1 MRLLRHQINRY
12 VRRNALWIIAGI
24 ALLMAG
30 GAAAVGPVLTGE
42 VRGGTALTV
51 SQAVV
56 IDRENLTVKDLRE
69 RTDDKAVAVNDDGTG
84 LTVAAELHNG
94 EVFVIDVPLANL
106 SGADAS
112 VIATLHASPGVLK
125 DIEVFWSTQTRDTTP
140 TARTTTPSP
149 SPVTS
154 TSSQSSDT
162 TPATTAPTGTTGNNA
177 QVSNGTSTTSSPGL
191 PSSTPQTD
199 DAGST
204 NDEPTS
210 SSAITAQGDNAASTN
225 SQPTGSSA
233 IAAQVA
239 NAGSTNSEPTSSSAI
254 AAQTASAGLTNS
266 EPTGSSAITAQTANA
281 TSTNVQ
287 PNGAPA
293 SVSGTWYEGTFTM
306 DVDAD
311 GNALDTV
318 NFALVDSDSDGLY
331 EKMDISSDAD
341 VTYGELGDLGNQ
353 VTGTGD
359 DETITGAEDVRLG
372 LFYTFTVAFDNN
384 PPADGNDVRITA
396 KTWFTGTFT
405 IDVDADGN
413 ALDTVNFA
421 LVDSDSDGLY
431 EKMDISSDDTT
442 YGELGDL
449 GNQETGTGDD
459 ETISSGEDVR
469 LGAYYTFTVAF
480 DNNPPAD
487 GNDAR
492 ITAKTWFTGSFTID
506 VDADGNALDAVN
518 FALVDIDSDGLY
530 EKMDIS
536 SDADV
541 TYGEGTTTNQVTGTG
556 DDETI
561 SSGEDVRL
569 GADYTFTVAF
579 DNNPPA
585 DGNDARITSKTWFTG
600 SFTIDVDADGN
611 ALDTVNF
618 ALVDSD
624 SDGLYDKMDI
634 SSDADVTYGEGTTTN
649 QVTGTGD
656 DETITGAEDVRLGLF
671 YTFTVAFDNNPPADG
686 DDARITAKTWF
697 TGSFTMDVDAD
708 GAADDT
714 ENFALVDSDSDGL
727 YDKMDISS
735 DADVTYGEGTTTNQV
750 TGTGDDETV
759 TGSED
764 VRLGAYYTFTVAFDN
779 NPPADGND
787 ARITSKTWFTG
798 SFTIDVD
805 ADGNALDT
813 VNFALVDIDSDG
825 LYEKMDIS
833 SDADV
838 TYGELGDLGNQETGT
853 GDDETITGAEDVRL
867 GLFYTFTVAFDNNP
881 PADGNDVRITSK
893 TWFTGT
899 FTLDVDADGNALDTV
914 NFALVDSDSD
924 GLYEKMDISS
934 DDTTYGELGDLGNQE
949 TGTGDDETIS
959 SGEDVRLGAYY
970 TFTVAFD
977 NNPPADG
984 NDARITAKTW
994 FTGSFTIDVDADGNA
1009 LDAVNFA
1016 LVDIDSD
1023 GLYEKMDISSDADV
1037 TYGEGTTT
1045 NQVTGTGDDE
1055 TISSGED
1062 VRLGA
1067 DYTFTV
1073 AFDNNP
1079 PADGNDARI
1088 TSKTWFTGSFTID
1101 VDADGAAD
1109 DTVNFALV
1117 DSDSDG
1123 LYDKMDI
1130 SSDADVT
1137 YGEGTTT
1144 NQVTGTG
1151 DDETVTGS
1159 EDVRLG
1165 AYYTFT
1171 VAFDN
1176 NPPADGNDARITAKT
1191 WFTGSF
1197 TIDVDADG
1205 NALDTV
1211 NFALVDSDSNGLY
1224 DKMDISSDADVTYG
1238 EGTTT
1243 NQVTGTGDDET
1254 ITGTED
1260 VRLGADY
1267 TFTVA
1272 FDNNPPADGDDARI
1286 TAKTWFTGSF
1296 TIDVDADGNAL
1307 DAVNFALVDS
1317 DSDGLYDKMDIS
1329 SDADVTYGE
1338 GTTTNQVTG
1347 TGDDETVTGSEDVR
1361 LGAYYTFTVAFDNNP
1376 PADGNDARITSKTHF
1391 ESSFTFDA
1399 DANGSLAAG
1408 DTEKL
1413 FYGLSDTDSDGLYDT
1428 MDFSLGVEA
1437 FGAGALGD
1445 AVVTSVAIGG
1455 SDNDER
1461 ITATTTVK
1469 IGTTY
1474 SVEAK
1479 FDTNPP
1485 GDGSDATILLI
1496 TEGITPI
1503 VHTATSWQ
1511 IDADGDKVADDHV
1524 FFVLSDTN
1532 SDAVIDGMDIS
1543 INDFIFGEGD
1553 TGDGVVNISTETNNT
1568 NDELVSSGDIV
1579 TLGTHKFKV
1588 EFDTDVLADEDDA
1601 RITSLW
1607 YIGTFPVDVDNDRTD
1622 ETLDFVLVDPNSDG
1636 LYTVFELDGDDSGG
1650 YDSSEV
1656 HKSAG
1661 ADWFA
1666 PVLVDH
1672 DRDVGT
1678 HTSVAATDADTI
1690 FITYYNAD
1698 YGDLLVTTST
1708 NAGLD
1713 WSSPITV
1720 DSSDDVGQYSSL
1732 AVVDSSTLFVSY
1744 YDATSADLKF
1754 AKSLSGIDSWT
1765 IITVDSADEV
1775 GQYSS
1780 IVALNSSTIYISYYD
1795 ATNSGLKIAKSTDT
1809 GDSWSTVSVDST
1821 DSVGKFTSIDTLQT
1835 GDDIFISYYDE
1846 TNGDLKF
1853 AITTGGGGTTDE
1865 WAIVTVDTGDDVGQY
1880 TSIAALD
1887 DTDPDDGDTIF
1898 ISYYDVTSEDL
1909 RFAKTTSGGGSS
1921 DDWTR
1926 TTLDSEGDVGQFS
1939 SIAAAEESTVFIAYY
1954 DYTNRD
1960 LKSIRSTDGGSS
1972 FSSPVT
1978 VDSEDE
1984 VGMYASIAAIDT
1996 HMLFVSYYEANKRD
2010 LKFAKSAILVDLEGH
2025 RMSLRYGL
2033 NPTVTSSAV
2042 LKNGRITNIGQ
2053 INENQWLF
2061 VIPGDAALG
2070 PNIEQ
2075 TQIRLVLK
2083 PLDEA
2088 RLGYYEASLT
2098 LQQIR

>member
-69 RTDDKAVAVNDDGTG
+69 RTDDKAVAVTDDGTG

-293 SVSGTWYEGTFTM
+293 SVSGTWYVGTFTM

-318 NFALVDSDSDGLY
+318 NFALVGSDSDGLY
-331 EKMDISSDAD
+331 E
-341 VTYGELGDLGNQ
+341 
-353 VTGTGD
+353 
-359 DETITGAEDVRLG
+359 
-372 LFYTFTVAFDNN
+372 
-384 PPADGNDVRITA
+384 
-396 KTWFTGTFT
+396 
-405 IDVDADGN
+405 
-413 ALDTVNFA
+413 
-421 LVDSDSDGLY
+421 
-431 EKMDISSDDTT
+431 
-442 YGELGDL
+442 
-449 GNQETGTGDD
+449 
-459 ETISSGEDVR
+459 
-469 LGAYYTFTVAF
+469 
-480 DNNPPAD
+480 
-487 GNDAR
+487 
-492 ITAKTWFTGSFTID
+492 
-506 VDADGNALDAVN
+506 
-518 FALVDIDSDGLY
+518 
-530 EKMDIS
+530 
-536 SDADV
+536 
-541 TYGEGTTTNQVTGTG
+541 
-556 DDETI
+556 
-561 SSGEDVRL
+561 
-569 GADYTFTVAF
+569 
-579 DNNPPA
+579 
-585 DGNDARITSKTWFTG
+585 
-600 SFTIDVDADGN
+600 
-611 ALDTVNF
+611 
-618 ALVDSD
+618 
-624 SDGLYDKMDI
+624 KMDI

-656 DETITGAEDVRLGLF
+656 DETITGAEDVRLGAD

-697 TGSFTMDVDAD
+697 TGSFT
-708 GAADDT
+708 
-714 ENFALVDSDSDGL
+714 
-727 YDKMDISS
+727 
-735 DADVTYGEGTTTNQV
+735 
-750 TGTGDDETV
+750 
-759 TGSED
+759 
-764 VRLGAYYTFTVAFDN
+764 
-779 NPPADGND
+779 
-787 ARITSKTWFTG
+787 
-798 SFTIDVD
+798 IDVD

-813 VNFALVDIDSDG
+813 VNFALVDSDSDG

-899 FTLDVDADGNALDTV
+899 FT
-914 NFALVDSDSD
+914 
-924 GLYEKMDISS
+924 
-934 DDTTYGELGDLGNQE
+934 
-949 TGTGDDETIS
+949 
-959 SGEDVRLGAYY
+959 
-970 TFTVAFD
+970 
-977 NNPPADG
+977 
-984 NDARITAKTW
+984 
-994 FTGSFTIDVDADGNA
+994 IDVDADGNA
-1009 LDAVNFA
+1009 L
-1016 LVDIDSD
+1016 
-1023 GLYEKMDISSDADV
+1023 
-1037 TYGEGTTT
+1037 
-1045 NQVTGTGDDE
+1045 
-1055 TISSGED
+1055 
-1062 VRLGA
+1062 
-1067 DYTFTV
+1067 
-1073 AFDNNP
+1073 
-1079 PADGNDARI
+1079 
-1088 TSKTWFTGSFTID
+1088 
-1101 VDADGAAD
+1101 

-1176 NPPADGNDARITAKT
+1176 NPPTDGNDARITSKT

-1296 TIDVDADGNAL
+1296 TIDVDADGAA
-1307 DAVNFALVDS
+1307 DDTANFALVDS

-1376 PADGNDARITSKTHF
+1376 PADGNDARITAKTHF

-1887 DTDPDDGDTIF
+1887 DTDPDDGDTI
-1898 ISYYDVTSEDL
+1898 L
-1909 RFAKTTSGGGSS
+1909 
-1921 DDWTR
+1921 
-1926 TTLDSEGDVGQFS
+1926 
-1939 SIAAAEESTVFIAYY
+1939 
-1954 DYTNRD
+1954 
-1960 LKSIRSTDGGSS
+1960 
-1972 FSSPVT
+1972 
-1978 VDSEDE
+1978 
-1984 VGMYASIAAIDT
+1984 
-1996 HMLFVSYYEANKRD
+1996 
-2010 LKFAKSAILVDLEGH
+2010 
-2025 RMSLRYGL
+2025 
-2033 NPTVTSSAV
+2033 
-2042 LKNGRITNIGQ
+2042 
-2053 INENQWLF
+2053 
-2061 VIPGDAALG
+2061 IP
-2070 PNIEQ
+2070 
-2075 TQIRLVLK
+2075 
-2083 PLDEA
+2083 
-2088 RLGYYEASLT
+2088 S
-2098 LQQIR
+2098 